1 MSNALEILSAI
12 EKAFQQKDFDSRD
25 SILRLSKQ
33 GSYVFEWNS
42 PDIKVKGDLSE
53 LDSIGILLNS
63 VEVSKD
69 ISPDVEMA
77 EYLKVAAETIEKR
90 INYLMEQLKIIEL
103 DSTTNAVQLR
113 SERPETNDGRL
124 SYYEFVLKAGK
135 WFGYRNH
142 VSVHRYSQHPEDEPN
157 RHSVPFPV
165 TKKQFQKLIDD
176 LTEIL

>member
-1 MSNALEILSAI
+1 MSNSHEILSAI

-63 VEVSKD
+63 LEVSKNINEERD
-69 ISPDVEMA
+69 IA
-77 EYLKVAAETIEKR
+77 EYLKSAAEAIEKR
-90 INYLMEQLKIIEL
+90 INYLMEPLKIIEL

-113 SERPETNDGRL
+113 SERPEASDGHL
-124 SYYEFVLKAGK
+124 SYYELVLKAGK

-142 VSVHRYSQHPEDEPN
+142 VSAHRYSQRIEDEPN
-157 RHSVPFPV
+157 RQSVPFPI